1 LGVGDFGHGRGYEG
15 FGSERVKGEF
25 SREEGDWV
33 KISVLIFPGGSGDIY
48 RSDLGGGLSNNE
60 GLGYLLRQK

>member
-1 LGVGDFGHGRGYEG
+1 M
-15 FGSERVKGEF
+15 KGEF

-33 KISVLIFPGGSGDIY
+33 KISVLIFRGGKWRYVDRIW
-48 RSDLGGGLSNNE
+48 GGLSNNE